1 MRSIMVA
8 IKPQWCELIFA
19 GKKTREVR
27 KTLPNIG
34 EPFRAYIY
42 ATKSNPPWIRF
53 CAEGAIQLSGAV
65 VGEFVCN
72 EFDRFFYME
81 MSTFARE
88 IRRKAMLT
96 VKDLRKYAGKRPG
109 QDLSQVQEYTDVR
122 AAPAVLISGSATKE
136 SIRNPY
142 GLTKYLMHSGRKAL
156 KTSLPMKVYCS
167 ESTGQYRPKAYSE

>member
-1 MRSIMVA
+1 MRSIMVS

-53 CAEGAIQLSGAV
+53 CADGAIQLSGAV
-65 VGEFVCN
+65 VGEFVCDG
-72 EFDRFFYME
+72 FDRFFYME

-88 IRRKAMLT
+88 VRRKAMLT
-96 VKDLRKYAGKRPG
+96 VKDLRKYAGDYEMLYAWQISELKEYNEPLDVGDFLNNNGDIMKRPP
-109 QDLSQVQEYTDVR
+109 QSW
-122 AAPAVLISGSATKE
+122 
-136 SIRNPY
+136 
-142 GLTKYLMHSGRKAL
+142 
-156 KTSLPMKVYCS
+156 
-167 ESTGQYRPKAYSE
+167 QYVIPRF

>member
-96 VKDLRKYAGKRPG
+96 VKDLRKYAGDFEMLYAWHISELKEYNEPLDVGDFLNNNGDIMKRPP
-109 QDLSQVQEYTDVR
+109 QSW
-122 AAPAVLISGSATKE
+122 
-136 SIRNPY
+136 
-142 GLTKYLMHSGRKAL
+142 
-156 KTSLPMKVYCS
+156 
-167 ESTGQYRPKAYSE
+167 QYVIPKF